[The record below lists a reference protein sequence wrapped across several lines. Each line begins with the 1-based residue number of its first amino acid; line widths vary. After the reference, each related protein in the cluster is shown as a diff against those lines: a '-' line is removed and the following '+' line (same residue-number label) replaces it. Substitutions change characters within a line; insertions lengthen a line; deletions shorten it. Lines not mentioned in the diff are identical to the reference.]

1 MLIHKDKINKKI
13 CEDLINVFEKS
24 KDTIKEMSHEV
35 NMTSLFLDKNDTCV
49 REYFYHLNLIKNKYI
64 KKYIYLNLGQEPWNV
79 CKDVKIQKYEPGEAY
94 FGWHAE
100 STGFKNN
107 NDRILVYSTFLN
119 NVKYAG
125 ETEFFYQKEKIKPR
139 QGTTILFPAF
149 WTHAHR
155 GKFSTETKYIITGWY
170 TYE

>member
-1 MLIHKDKINKKI
+1 MFIYKDKINKKI

-24 KDTIKEMSHEV
+24 NDKHQEKKQDV
-35 NMTSLFLDKNDTCV
+35 LMTSLFLNKNDPRV
-49 REYFYHLNLIKNKYI
+49 KEYFIHLTSIKNKYI
-64 KKYIYLNLGQEPWNV
+64 KKYIYIDRGQEPWNIY
-79 CKDVKIQKYEPGEAY
+79 KNVKIQKYEPGEAY
-94 FGWHAE
+94 FGWHSE
-100 STGFKNN
+100 STGLEDSR
-107 NDRILVYSTFLN
+107 DRILVYSTFLN
-119 NVKYAG
+119 TVKNGG